1 MAGKKKKKKG
11 RKRRKVSPSFSFSK
25 RFDLSCL
32 PFFQEHLPIARF
44 NKTDRFGFP
53 FTNEN
58 FIGRCYWLRIWYI
71 AASQEG
77 RLFFFEERGKKK
89 RKKKNVSVTYHHRRG
104 SELLSATRTP
114 PFRRPEESVIIWNPL
129 MDVLLDSFVSTVSG
143 CSIKNSDIHWPN
155 ELLCHRR
162 GQHHEALS
170 NSKLHF
176 TPACRTTAPPGSL
189 RVLRVLRINHRV
201 ISYASNVTSTPM
213 CSKVCSSSIRMD
225 GRLVDCFQNYFFHQ
239 MFGFIIIAALQD
251 YYRYRCWRR
260 NFFFLFF
267 YLQENGSRLSQSEDI
282 FPCHNDSATTFKR
295 LIENSI
301 SILYFAVSNS

>member
-1 MAGKKKKKKG
+1 MFSLTRSIFLEEDRNRWEGKKKGKKKKGEEKEG
-11 RKRRKVSPSFSFSK
+11 RKEEKESKNFPLLSPFPKGSIYLVYHFSK
-25 RFDLSCL
+25 SICRSRGLIK
-32 PFFQEHLPIARF
+32 PIV
-44 NKTDRFGFP
+44 FGFP

-77 RLFFFEERGKKK
+77 RLFFFVERGKKK
-89 RKKKNVSVTYHHRRG
+89 KEKKETFQWLITIDEVVS
-104 SELLSATRTP
+104 S
-114 PFRRPEESVIIWNPL
+114 FRRLEESVIIWNPL

-225 GRLVDCFQNYFFHQ
+225 GRHVDCFQNYFFRQ
-239 MFGFIIIAALQD
+239 MFG
-251 YYRYRCWRR
+251 Y
-260 NFFFLFF
+260 
-267 YLQENGSRLSQSEDI
+267 
-282 FPCHNDSATTFKR
+282 
-295 LIENSI
+295 
-301 SILYFAVSNS
+301 

>member
-1 MAGKKKKKKG
+1 
-11 RKRRKVSPSFSFSK
+11 
-25 RFDLSCL
+25 
-32 PFFQEHLPIARF
+32 
-44 NKTDRFGFP
+44 
-53 FTNEN
+53 
-58 FIGRCYWLRIWYI
+58 
-71 AASQEG
+71 
-77 RLFFFEERGKKK
+77 
-89 RKKKNVSVTYHHRRG
+89 
-104 SELLSATRTP
+104 
-114 PFRRPEESVIIWNPL
+114 

-225 GRLVDCFQNYFFHQ
+225 VRLVDCFQNYFFHQ

-260 NFFFLFF
+260 NFFFFCFF
-267 YLQENGSRLSQSEDI
+267 ICRKTEVDCPRAKIYFL
-282 FPCHNDSATTFKR
+282 ATTIPLQR
-295 LIENSI
+295 LKDW
-301 SILYFAVSNS
+301 

>member
-1 MAGKKKKKKG
+1 M
-11 RKRRKVSPSFSFSK
+11 
-25 RFDLSCL
+25 
-32 PFFQEHLPIARF
+32 
-44 NKTDRFGFP
+44 
-53 FTNEN
+53 
-58 FIGRCYWLRIWYI
+58 
-71 AASQEG
+71 
-77 RLFFFEERGKKK
+77 
-89 RKKKNVSVTYHHRRG
+89 TYHHSWG
-104 SELLSATRTP
+104 SALLSATRTP

-176 TPACRTTAPPGSL
+176 TPACRTTASPGSL

-225 GRLVDCFQNYFFHQ
+225 GRLVDCFQNYFFSNKCLP
-239 MFGFIIIAALQD
+239 IIIAGLQE
-251 YYRYRCWRR
+251 YRYRCWRR
-260 NFFFLFF
+260 NILFL
-267 YLQENGSRLSQSEDI
+267 
-282 FPCHNDSATTFKR
+282 SAGKR
-295 LIENSI
+295 KSIVPERRYISLATINSI
-301 SILYFAVSNS
+301 FRSLANVSRNDISWTNLSLTN